1 MIFEQAVWYI
11 KLQSVLNVCITL
23 KRNHFPNVLLF
34 FCVFCIHLSYRET
47 PFLMMF
53 NIVLYEN
60 NTVFETG
67 MMNPQWKAVQ
77 WKAIY
82 FTPGFPAKK
91 CLAELVHHTDP
102 DASRLMINLV
112 YLQQKQTAF
121 LCGITVGA
129 AVIKTASATWSLVVT
144 WLLFKA
150 KKKQKKNSLT

>member
-1 MIFEQAVWYI
+1 
-11 KLQSVLNVCITL
+11 
-23 KRNHFPNVLLF
+23 
-34 FCVFCIHLSYRET
+34 
-47 PFLMMF
+47 MF

-60 NTVFETG
+60 NTVLYENNFVFETG

-129 AVIKTASATWSLVVT
+129 AVIKTALAGSDLATVQSE
-144 WLLFKA
+144 
-150 KKKQKKNSLT
+150 KKQKKNSLT